1 MTEQEKLILSD
12 IIAAAK
18 AVKPTVEVA
27 LREEPGKEALRQL
40 MPCFDLFRLV
50 MTDNLAAISRMFRE
64 DPASV
69 AKAYKATISP
79 SLSFSY
85 SVEAVYSL
93 QKKYKEKLKDTI
105 GQGKTPARLLYI
117 SDLHFY
123 HHRLCQQMD
132 HRGFSG
138 YEEMNSHMI
147 RQWNEKVAAKD
158 DVYILGDFSV
168 ARGEATNIMLSQL
181 KGKKHLIIGN
191 HDRYLA
197 DKAFDRSFFCSV
209 DPYKEIRDNGR
220 KVILS
225 HYPIFC
231 YNGQYSRDKSGKA
244 LTYMLYGHTHN
255 THDEVLVDRFIAQTR
270 QTRVSSR
277 YRPEPEP
284 IPCNMINCFCM
295 FSGYQPMT
303 LNEWIEI
310 DQKRR
315 EEMHGTEK

>member
-1 MTEQEKLILSD
+1 MTEKEKLILCD

-18 AVKPTVEVA
+18 TVKPTVDVTLQEGM
-27 LREEPGKEALRQL
+27 GKEALRQL

-50 MTDNLAAISRMFRE
+50 MTNNLAAICRMFSE
-64 DPASV
+64 DPAYI
-69 AKAYKATISP
+69 AKTYKATIFP
-79 SLSFSY
+79 SLSSY
-85 SVEAVYSL
+85 SVEDVYLL
-93 QKKYKEKLKDTI
+93 QKKYKETLKDI
-105 GQGKTPARLLYI
+105 IDQRKIPARLLYI

-132 HRGFSG
+132 RRGFSG
-138 YEEMNSHMI
+138 YEEMNIHMI
-147 RQWNEKVAAKD
+147 RQWNEKVRAKD

-168 ARGEATNIMLSQL
+168 ARGEATNIVLSQL
-181 KGKKHLIIGN
+181 KGKKHLIVGN
-191 HDRYLA
+191 HDRYLS

-209 DPYKEIRDNGR
+209 ELYKEIRDNGR

-255 THDEVLVDRFIAQTR
+255 THDEVLIDRFITQTR
-270 QTRVSSR
+270 QTSVSSR
-277 YRPEPEP
+277 YGPEPEP

-315 EEMHGTEK
+315 EERHETGK